1 MISWIGSLGSVLAGM
16 FGYQD
21 APTVST
27 LGAYLIYLVLALATA
42 LERAGRTD
50 EAIGEVEMLL
60 REHPARPGAR
70 ALLERLRQPSPP

>member
-1 MISWIGSLGSVLAGM
+1 DPATAVEHYRHALRLLPGHP
-16 FGYQD
+16 D
-21 APTVST
+21 
-27 LGAYLIYLVLALATA
+27 LVLALATA